1 MYLDHNKHM
10 FSFAIIL
17 FFIFFNLF
25 VTTTGQCCSASGQD
39 EFRLASIFSDHMVL
53 QRWTEEAPN
62 MVASSECLK

>member
-1 MYLDHNKHM
+1 MYV
-10 FSFAIIL
+10 
-17 FFIFFNLF
+17 FFYLF

-62 MVASSECLK
+62 MVASNVCLE